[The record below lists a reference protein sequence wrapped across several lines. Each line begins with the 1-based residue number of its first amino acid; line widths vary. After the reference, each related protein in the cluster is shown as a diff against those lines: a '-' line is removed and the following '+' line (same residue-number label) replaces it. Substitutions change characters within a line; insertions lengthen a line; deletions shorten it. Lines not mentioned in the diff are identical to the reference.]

1 MGLFVVS
8 NKLIIIHAN
17 GVILINL
24 YSHIQSQKKCKKSC
38 QILQY
43 EGKVVVDK
51 PYSWGE
57 KNWASFA
64 YEIDPPERLT
74 VYQEY
79 VVYDAIGIIGSVGG
93 TLGLFI
99 GFSFS
104 GLISRLV
111 DFCSKLFKSDKGHF
125 SNEVTKVAPIENYKN
140 DFRTVQQYQIVIERL
155 EVLEKFMNK
164 FDRC

>member
-1 MGLFVVS
+1 MGLFIVS
-8 NKLIIIHAN
+8 YKLIIIDAN
-17 GVILINL
+17 GEIQINL

-64 YEIDPPERLT
+64 YEINPPERLT

-104 GLISRLV
+104 GLISGLIE
-111 DFCSKLFKSDKGHF
+111 FCSKFVKSDNGQF
-125 SNEVTKVAPIENYKN
+125 SNELTKVTPIENFKN

-164 FDRC
+164 FDRG

>member
-1 MGLFVVS
+1 MITL
-8 NKLIIIHAN
+8 IHAN
-17 GVILINL
+17 GIVQINL
-24 YSHIQSQKKCKKSC
+24 YSHIQSQKKCKKAC
-38 QILQY
+38 QVLQY
-43 EGKVVVDK
+43 EGKVMVDK

-104 GLISRLV
+104 GLISGLIE
-111 DFCSKLFKSDKGHF
+111 FCSKLVRSEKGQF
-125 SNEVTKVAPIENYKN
+125 SNEVTKVSPIENYKN
-140 DFRTVQQYQIVIERL
+140 DLRNVQRYQNIIERL
-155 EVLEKFMNK
+155 SVLEESLNK
-164 FDRC
+164 